1 MSDFCFTRCLADS
14 LYIISHPIPF
24 VKRFFKTFFKFFSK
38 PFDSLDLSDLFII
51 SHSKE
56 FVKWFLKDF

>member
-24 VKRFFKTFFKFFSK
+24 VKRFFKTFLSFLK

-56 FVKWFLKDF
+56 FVKWFLKVF